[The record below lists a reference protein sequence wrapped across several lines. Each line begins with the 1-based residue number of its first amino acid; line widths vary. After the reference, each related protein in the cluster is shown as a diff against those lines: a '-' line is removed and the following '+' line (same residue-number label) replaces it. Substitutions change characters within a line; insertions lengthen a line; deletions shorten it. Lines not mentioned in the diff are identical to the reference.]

1 MPEKRFIPMDVS
13 LYVSLDRMQL
23 MILCLL
29 VLALVGTAV
38 WAFVQWRATVTGQ
51 HQVERHQGWVDQV
64 RGEIAAYLA
73 AVMAVW
79 SYRNQRNEEER
90 NRYEQWFQEVRR
102 LKVKIHMDLSTAG
115 PAAKPLMLQIN
126 KIYDKVIVS
135 DPSVMDVAD
144 EIVKLSVDVLKDD

>member
-1 MPEKRFIPMDVS
+1 MN
-13 LYVSLDRMQL
+13 
-23 MILCLL
+23 LCLL
-29 VLALVGTAV
+29 VLALVGT
-38 WAFVQWRATVTGQ
+38 
-51 HQVERHQGWVDQV
+51 
-64 RGEIAAYLA
+64 
-73 AVMAVW
+73 AVW

-115 PAAKPLMLQIN
+115 PTAKPLMLQIN

-135 DPSVMDVAD
+135 DPSVMDIAD

>member
-1 MPEKRFIPMDVS
+1 MPEKRFVPMDVS
-13 LYVSLDRMQL
+13 LYVSLDRIQL

-38 WAFVQWRATVTGQ
+38 WAFLQWRQTVTA
-51 HQVERHQGWVDQV
+51 RHQADRHDAWVDRV
-64 RGEIAAYLA
+64 RGLIAEYLA

-79 SYRNQRNEEER
+79 TYRHQRNEEER
-90 NRYEQWFQEVRR
+90 NRYEQCFQEVRR
-102 LKVKIHMDLSTAG
+102 LKVQIHMDLSTAG
-115 PAAKPLMLQIN
+115 SNAKLLMIQIN

-144 EIVKLSVDVLKDD
+144 EIVKLSVDVLKDN

>member
-1 MPEKRFIPMDVS
+1 MPERRLIPMDVN
-13 LYVSLDRMQL
+13 LYLTLDRIQL
-23 MILCLL
+23 VVLCLL
-29 VLALVGTAV
+29 VLAMVGTAI
-38 WAFVQWRATVTGQ
+38 WAFSQWRSTIKAQ
-51 HQVERHQGWVDQV
+51 HETERHQAWVDQV

-73 AVMAVW
+73 AIMAVW

-102 LKVKIHMDLSTAG
+102 LKVKIHMDLSSVG
-115 PAAKPLMLQIN
+115 PSAKPLMLQIG

-135 DPSVMDVAD
+135 DPSVMDIAD

>member
-1 MPEKRFIPMDVS
+1 MPEKRFVPMDVS

-38 WAFVQWRATVTGQ
+38 WAFLQWRATVTGQ

-73 AVMAVW
+73 AVMAV
-79 SYRNQRNEEER
+79 
-90 NRYEQWFQEVRR
+90 
-102 LKVKIHMDLSTAG
+102 
-115 PAAKPLMLQIN
+115 
-126 KIYDKVIVS
+126 
-135 DPSVMDVAD
+135 
-144 EIVKLSVDVLKDD
+144 